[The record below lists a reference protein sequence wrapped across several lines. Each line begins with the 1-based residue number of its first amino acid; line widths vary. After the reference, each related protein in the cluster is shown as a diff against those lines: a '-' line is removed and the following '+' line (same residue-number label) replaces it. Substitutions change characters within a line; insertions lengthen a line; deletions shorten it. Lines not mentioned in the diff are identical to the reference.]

1 MEHSEI
7 SRARRRP
14 LSTVASLKPLGAQ
27 KSSIVLR
34 EARCSHR
41 SSVESG
47 VSWLACVSTD
57 EHNGAQGTLV
67 EPSRLRGAAWYFWI
81 FYFFSMCRKTIKFLW
96 KFICFLNKHS
106 IFPSQTREG
115 LANQDEARRS
125 FRSLTEF
132 DVALSAGRSHWIS
145 TELSRSWWRRRRLPE
160 ISRTQRRPKNR

>member
-14 LSTVASLKPLGAQ
+14 LSTVASLEPLGAQ

-67 EPSRLRGAAWYFWI
+67 EPSRLRGAA
-81 FYFFSMCRKTIKFLW
+81 
-96 KFICFLNKHS
+96 
-106 IFPSQTREG
+106 
-115 LANQDEARRS
+115 
-125 FRSLTEF
+125 
-132 DVALSAGRSHWIS
+132 
-145 TELSRSWWRRRRLPE
+145 
-160 ISRTQRRPKNR
+160 